1 MNLSE
6 KPFGKKKTFR
16 GFLKEYTEFRGKIG
30 VETFNKTLSFEDS
43 VKIYLYIMMKE
54 IEETT
59 MFNFSGKS
67 TSAIYQQTFEWIK
80 ELGMTDQINHI
91 LTSSAL
97 LIVACIALAIVDYLT
112 RYLFNN
118 LASRLIKK
126 TNTDWDDRLLE
137 NKVQVHLS
145 RLVLVLIAQQIFP
158 FIFTGFPVFSGA
170 LTTLLS
176 VLMIFAIY
184 ALINSLLRT
193 VRDIL
198 RSTQAFKEKPVDSY
212 LQVVQIFLIF
222 VVGTLVVSL
231 LTGSSP
237 WSFLVSLGAASAI
250 LMLVFK
256 DTILGFVASIQV
268 SANDS
273 VRVGDWIEM
282 PKYGVDGDVL
292 QINLN
297 NVRIQNW
304 DKTIV
309 TIPTYTLL
317 SDSFKNYRGMQDS
330 GGRRIK
336 RPINI
341 KISSIRYVTEN
352 EIQELKKIA
361 LLRPYIDKKEQEII
375 AFNKNAQ
382 IDETVLVNGRRM
394 TNIGLFR
401 AYAMAYARNNPN
413 INQELTLLVR
423 QLAPTEYGLP
433 LELYMFTKGTQWAFF
448 ENTMSDLFDHLLS
461 AIKYFHLEV
470 FELPASD
477 DLRTFVVGK
486 EQKA

>member
-1 MNLSE
+1 MN
-6 KPFGKKKTFR
+6 
-16 GFLKEYTEFRGKIG
+16 
-30 VETFNKTLSFEDS
+30 
-43 VKIYLYIMMKE
+43 M
-54 IEETT
+54 EETT
-59 MFNFSGKS
+59 ILNFSEQP
-67 TSAIYQQTFEWIK
+67 TSAIYQQTFDWIK
-80 ELGMTDQINHI
+80 SFGLAEQINHI
-91 LTSSAL
+91 IASGAL
-97 LIVACIALAIVDYLT
+97 LFFACILLAIVDYIT
-112 RYLFNN
+112 RYVFNT
-118 LASRLIKK
+118 LVSRFIKK
-126 TNTDWDDRLLE
+126 TNTDWDDRLLD

-145 RLVLVLIAQQIFP
+145 RLILVLIAQQIFP
-158 FIFTGFPVFSGA
+158 FIFMGFPVFSSA
-170 LTTLLS
+170 LSTFLGILLI
-176 VLMIFAIY
+176 LAIY
-184 ALINSLLRT
+184 GLVNGVLRT

-198 RSTQAFKEKPVDSY
+198 RSTKVFKDKPVDSY

-222 VVGTLVVSL
+222 VVIMLIVSL
-231 LTGSSP
+231 LTGQSP

-317 SDSFKNYRGMQDS
+317 SDSFKNYRGMQES

-341 KISSIRYVTEN
+341 KISSIRYVTLQ
-352 EIQELKKIA
+352 EIQEFKKIA
-361 LLRPYIDKKEQEII
+361 LLKPYIEKREGEIA
-375 AFNKNAQ
+375 AFNKKE
-382 IDETVLVNGRRM
+382 DVDDSVLVNGRRM

-401 AYAMAYARNNPN
+401 AYAMAYARKNPG
-413 INQELTLLVR
+413 IHQELTLLVR
-423 QLAPTEYGLP
+423 QLAPTAHGLP

-448 ENTMSDLFDHLLS
+448 EDTMSDLFDHLFA

-477 DLRTFVVGK
+477 DLRSLVPERT
-486 EQKA
+486 